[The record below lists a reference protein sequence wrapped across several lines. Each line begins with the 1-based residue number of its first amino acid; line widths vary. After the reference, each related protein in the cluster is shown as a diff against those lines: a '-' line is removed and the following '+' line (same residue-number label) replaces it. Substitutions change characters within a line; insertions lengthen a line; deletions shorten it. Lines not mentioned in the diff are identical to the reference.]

1 MESGLGFYVEYVATI
16 YRENMYVCTLSTEV
30 PKAIKL
36 HSFGSTKW
44 FMVYKWAYKDSVE
57 VHKS

>member
-36 HSFGSTKW
+36 HSFGSMYQ
-44 FMVYKWAYKDSVE
+44 MVFIGLIKILWK
-57 VHKS
+57 